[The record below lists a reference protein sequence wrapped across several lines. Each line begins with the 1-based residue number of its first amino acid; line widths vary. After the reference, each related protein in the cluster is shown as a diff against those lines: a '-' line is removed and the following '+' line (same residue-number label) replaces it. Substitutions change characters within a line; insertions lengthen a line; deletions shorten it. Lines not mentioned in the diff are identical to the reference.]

1 MKRLLGSEDL
11 VGNKGWRKS
20 TEQALELAVEGLMK
34 ENKRLISIIRTQ
46 QEMDKKMEQLER
58 INEELK
64 RLLKER

>member
-1 MKRLLGSEDL
+1 